1 MRDEQNHNQRLVCDG
16 NAWHVAFQTDFGL
29 CHFMR
34 FQSSI
39 HIEDD
44 VVEKLSL
51 LQPIEHFDKL
61 RFVRMFFSLHLS
73 VHFSRICR
81 IV

>member
-1 MRDEQNHNQRLVCDG
+1 MRCKKPQPASRVWDR

-34 FQSSI
+34 FQSRI
-39 HIEDD
+39 HIDDD
-44 VVEKLSL
+44 VIEKLSL

-61 RFVRMFFSLHLS
+61 RFVRIFFYFVLFIFLAFA
-73 VHFSRICR
+73 V
-81 IV
+81 